1 VSEKLPIP
9 SQFTEESIAQGI
21 TQKFGDQVKVTS
33 TKKHRVF
40 MVVDASALLALCTEM
55 RDNMEFEQC
64 SCVTAVDMK
73 DRFQVVYHLTS
84 YSNKVTAE
92 IVVDNIDHN
101 NPEVDSISNLWGGA
115 NWHEREQYD
124 LMGIIFKGHPKLER
138 LMLPEDYQF
147 YPLRKDFEV
156 GRRV

>member
-1 VSEKLPIP
+1 MTEKFPLP
-9 SQFTEESIAQGI
+9 SKFTEETIASGLA
-21 TQKFGDQVKVTS
+21 QKFGDKVKVVS
-33 TKKHRVF
+33 TKKHRVYLN
-40 MVVDASALLALCTEM
+40 VDKSALLAVCTEM
-55 RDNMEFEQC
+55 RDVMEFEQC

-92 IVVDNIDHN
+92 IVVDNIDHD
-101 NPEVDSISNLWGGA
+101 NPEVDSVAPLWGGA

-124 LMGIIFKGHPKLER
+124 LMGIVFKGHPRLER
-138 LMLPEDYQF
+138 IMLPEEYTF
-147 YPLRKDFEV
+147 HPLRKDFEV